1 MVVVSVN
8 DEIFFNYI
16 KIRTHRTLH
25 PENMRR
31 INELVTYTFTGLLSA
46 LQGFEISS
54 CVGRELRSDLPL
66 SRTLI
71 YSKLLKC
78 WESDLRN
85 VIRLIKPSEDVVNL
99 IDLYISKY
107 VISDLTGIMSA
118 GLRETTYL
126 DTPIAESLKTA
137 KEVSEVISIMSKKG
151 FMSEV
156 ISAILG
162 EYRRMKI
169 SELDVGVFSRKLSAF
184 YFRSLENTL
193 RKLNVSSYGLR
204 CVEFLKEFE
213 EAKPSLRKTLLE
225 GGDLRAVVTT
235 LTQKQREVIL
245 RTSRSTHDFEYVL
258 SVLPTHFCHNILKS
272 LPVSADTLLDYLLL
286 KDFEFSLLSYVVH
299 LINSGYSPDLIREEV
314 GRWLGLYESITK

>member
-1 MVVVSVN
+1 MIVSVN
-8 DEIFFNYI
+8 DEIFFNHI

-25 PENMRR
+25 PENVGR
-31 INELVTYTFTGLLSA
+31 INELVTYTFPGLLSA
-46 LQGFEISS
+46 LQSFEISS

-85 VIRLIKPSEDVVNL
+85 MIRLIKPSENVVNL

-107 VISDLTGIMSA
+107 VINDLTGIIST
-118 GLRETTYL
+118 GLKEITYL
-126 DTPIAESLKTA
+126 DTSIAESLKTA
-137 KEVSEVISIMSKKG
+137 KEVSEIISIMSKKG

-162 EYRRMKI
+162 KYRRIKI
-169 SELDVGVFSRKLSAF
+169 SELDVGEFSRKLSVS

-193 RKLNVSSYGLR
+193 KKLNVSSYGLR

-213 EAKPSLRKTLLE
+213 GVKPSLRKTLLE
-225 GGDLRAVVTT
+225 GGDLRAVVTM
-235 LTQKQREVIL
+235 LTQKQREIIL
-245 RTSRSTHDFEYVL
+245 RASKNTHDFEYVL
-258 SVLPTHFCHNILKS
+258 SVLSTHFCHNVLKP

-286 KDFEFSLLSYVVH
+286 KDFEFSLLSYVVY
-299 LINSGYSPDLIREEV
+299 LINSGYSPDLIKGEV
-314 GRWLGLYESITK
+314 GRWLGLYESITE